1 MFDDKDLFLKADTQW
16 AAKAAKGRVEA
27 INANPNLHWLVQVQN
42 GADTEVVLEFD
53 YSPTLVQ
60 IALRT
65 QQLGLWG
72 TIDVKSITVARKRPR
87 PLLLLPWMRI
97 RQKPEPLPIAAE

>member
-1 MFDDKDLFLKADTQW
+1 MFDDKDLFLKADTHW
-16 AAKAAKGRVEA
+16 AAKAARGRVDA

-42 GADTEVVLEFD
+42 GPDVLVVLEFD

-72 TIDVKSITVARKRPR
+72 TIDVKSIIVARKRKR
-87 PLLLLPWMRI
+87 PLLLLPWMRV
-97 RQKPEPLPIAAE
+97 RQVPLQIAAE